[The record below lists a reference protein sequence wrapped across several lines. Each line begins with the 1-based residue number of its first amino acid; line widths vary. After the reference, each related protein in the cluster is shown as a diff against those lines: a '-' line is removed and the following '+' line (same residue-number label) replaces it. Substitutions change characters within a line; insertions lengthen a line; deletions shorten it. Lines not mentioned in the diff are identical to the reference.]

1 MTYCW
6 EKLSHLSKKLR
17 LSNYT
22 SFSVSRTVLFGQGK
36 KGSNFHN
43 FLPDHSP
50 KQHLRKDMQHSVL
63 SFDFLSW
70 KILIILFKI
79 FFDFLFNVWFCLI
92 TDWQPG
98 EVGWQFWQMFWF
110 TLLPGLSWI
119 EVAMIWFAQMMLML
133 SEILCWFVSALVLLP
148 LLVTTCQWNFQMPQV
163 ILKYLSMY
171 KLVWIFK

>member
-6 EKLSHLSKKLR
+6 EKLSHLSKKFR
-17 LSNYT
+17 LTTLASQ
-22 SFSVSRTVLFGQGK
+22 SIGQFSLDRGK
-36 KGSNFHN
+36 KVQIFTTSCQITMFTAK
-43 FLPDHSP
+43 FSSP

-70 KILIILFKI
+70 KILIILLKI

-92 TDWQPG
+92 TDWQLG

-110 TLLPGLSWI
+110 TLLPGLFWT
-119 EVAMIWFAQMMLML
+119 EAAMIWFAQMMLML
-133 SEILCWFVSALVLLP
+133 SEILCWFVSASVLLP

-163 ILKYLSMY
+163 ILNREY
-171 KLVWIFK
+171 